1 LIFLLLK
8 SKSHQRKSDFTLD
21 VFAAVAIALNAVRI
35 PSVFH
40 PGASYQF
47 SQIPIIVAFLLFGAR
62 IGFSV
67 GILNMAGG
75 LLLFSTGP
83 SSIIAYPMGLISVLV
98 VFAGLY
104 AGSKF
109 IKNNWK
115 STHTA
120 IGLTFFAVV
129 LRGCLMPFVDYG
141 LLYHVLVPLVL
152 GVSLPEADIVGL
164 IPAFILY
171 NVTVPLY
178 TVPFAYV
185 VATKV
190 GNHLKIEPRFLRKA
204 KDS

>member
-1 LIFLLLK
+1 MN
-8 SKSHQRKSDFTLD
+8 SKSITLIIT
-21 VFAAVAIALNAVRI
+21 FAAVAIALNAVRI

-62 IGFSV
+62 IGFLA

-83 SSIIAYPMGLISVLV
+83 SSIIAYPMGLVSVLV
-98 VFAGLY
+98 MFAGLY
-104 AGSKF
+104 AGSRF
-109 IKNNWK
+109 IANNGK
-115 STHTA
+115 SRQTV
-120 IGLTFFAVV
+120 IVLTFFVVV

-141 LLYHVLVPLVL
+141 VLYHVLVPLIL
-152 GVSLPEADIVGL
+152 GVSLPEAYIAGL
-164 IPAFILY
+164 VPAFILY

-178 TVPFAYV
+178 TIPFAYI

-204 KDS
+204 RDS